1 MENGQVQMPHKV
13 TIQERKQLTM
23 TGVTEILSFDEEA
36 VILQTGLG
44 NLVVQGKGLRLKTL
58 SPEGGQVRI
67 DGTICALF
75 YEEPRSSKGGI
86 GRFFR

>member
-1 MENGQVQMPHKV
+1 METGQAQMPHKV
-13 TIQERKQLTM
+13 TLQDRKQITM

-67 DGTICALF
+67 DGTVRALF
-75 YEEPRSSKGGI
+75 YEEARPSRGGI